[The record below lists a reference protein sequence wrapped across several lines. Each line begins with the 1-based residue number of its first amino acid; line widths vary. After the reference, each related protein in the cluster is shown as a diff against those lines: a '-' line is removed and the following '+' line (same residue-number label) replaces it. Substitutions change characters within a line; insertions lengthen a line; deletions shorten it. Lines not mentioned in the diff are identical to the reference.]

1 VVRNILLVRV
11 PLNIIKC
18 LLFNVVG
25 LVAFLVQQIV
35 IVKNVITHDN
45 SNFVPFVAD
54 YLSHTFDILK
64 SDLRG
69 EEVLWRYWI

>member
-1 VVRNILLVRV
+1 MVRNILLVRV

>member
-64 SDLRG
+64 SGLRG
-69 EEVLWRYWI
+69 EEVL